1 MGFANLFEAM
11 AWRLVKSRM
20 TWAFLAA
27 FAALVV
33 AGVAALKA
41 LDALEPMAA
50 AVSETSSDVALG
62 LSVLDPASGGVSLVA
77 ACGALFVRG
86 SFIAM
91 LVAMLVAVFCGVFF
105 AADIRSGAVKN
116 VVQGAGARFSYA
128 LAACAVTLCVMAA
141 AVVVGTV
148 VSAASLLALGFP
160 LAAPVPLQFAAW
172 ILQVWVSVSAYALI
186 AVAVALVS
194 GSSAVS
200 AIAGLLLGGAAVEN
214 LLYSALGLLTGR
226 PDEVRQVFDG
236 YLAVTVSQL
245 GYGNVLPWDAMLPV
259 LATIAVVAAA
269 GMMIMRRRRLA

>member
-91 LVAMLVAVFCGVFF
+91 LVAVFCGVFF
-105 AADIRSGAVKN
+105 AADVRSGAVKN

-128 LAACAVTLCVMAA
+128 LAACAVTLCATAA
-141 AVVVGTV
+141 AVAAGTV

-160 LAAPVPLQFAAW
+160 LAAPDPLRFAAW
-172 ILQVWVSVSAYALI
+172 LLQVWASVSAYALI
-186 AVAVALVS
+186 AVVVALVS

-269 GMMIMRRRRLA
+269 GMTIMRRRRLA

>member
-11 AWRLVKSRM
+11 AWRLVKSRI

-33 AGVAALKA
+33 AGVTALKA
-41 LDALEPMAA
+41 IGALAPMAA

-62 LSVLDPASGGVSLVA
+62 LSVLDSASGGVSLVA

-86 SFIAM
+86 SFI
-91 LVAMLVAVFCGVFF
+91 AMLVAVFCGVFF

-128 LAACAVTLCVMAA
+128 LAACAVTLCVTAA
-141 AVVVGTV
+141 AVAVGTV

-172 ILQVWVSVSAYALI
+172 LLQVWASVSAYALI

-226 PDEVRQVFDG
+226 PDEVRPVLDG

-245 GYGNVLPWDAMLPV
+245 GYGTVLPWDALLPV
-259 LATIAVVAAA
+259 LAPIAIGAAA

>member
-33 AGVAALKA
+33 AGVTALKA
-41 LDALEPMAA
+41 LGALAPMAA

-62 LSVLDPASGGVSLVA
+62 LSVLDSASGGVSLVA

-86 SFIAM
+86 SFI
-91 LVAMLVAVFCGVFF
+91 AMLVAVFCGVFF

-128 LAACAVTLCVMAA
+128 LAACAVTLCVTAA

-172 ILQVWVSVSAYALI
+172 LLQVWVSVSAYALI

>member
-41 LDALEPMAA
+41 IGALAPMAA

-62 LSVLDPASGGVSLVA
+62 LSVLDSASGGVSLVA

-86 SFIAM
+86 SF
-91 LVAMLVAVFCGVFF
+91 VAMLVAVFCGVFF

-128 LAACAVTLCVMAA
+128 LAACAVTLCVTAA
-141 AVVVGTV
+141 AVAVGTV

-160 LAAPVPLQFAAW
+160 LAAPVPLRFAAW
-172 ILQVWVSVSAYALI
+172 LLQVWASVSAYALI

-226 PDEVRQVFDG
+226 PDEVRQVLDG

-259 LATIAVVAAA
+259 LATIAIVAAA

>member
-1 MGFANLFEAM
+1 MGFANLFKAM
-11 AWRLVKSRM
+11 AWRLVKGRM
-20 TWAFLAA
+20 TRAFLAA

-33 AGVAALKA
+33 AGVTALKA
-41 LDALEPMAA
+41 IGALEPMAA

-91 LVAMLVAVFCGVFF
+91 LVAVFCGVFF

-128 LAACAVTLCVMAA
+128 LAACAATLCATAA
-141 AVVVGTV
+141 AVVVGTI

-160 LAAPVPLQFAAW
+160 LAAPDPLQFAAW
-172 ILQVWVSVSAYALI
+172 LLQVWASVSAYALI

-214 LLYSALGLLTGR
+214 LLYAALGLVTGH
-226 PDEVRQVFDG
+226 PDEVRQVFGG
-236 YLAVTVSQL
+236 YLAMMLSRL
-245 GYGNVLPWDAMLPV
+245 GDGTVLPGEAVVPA
-259 LATIAVVAAA
+259 LATVAIAVAA
-269 GMMIMRRRRLA
+269 GALVMRRRRLA

>member
-62 LSVLDPASGGVSLVA
+62 LSVLDSASGGVSLVA

-91 LVAMLVAVFCGVFF
+91 LVAVFCGVFF
-105 AADIRSGAVKN
+105 AADVRSGAVKN

-128 LAACAVTLCVMAA
+128 LAACAVTLCATAA
-141 AVVVGTV
+141 AVAAGTV

-160 LAAPVPLQFAAW
+160 LAAPDPLRFAAW
-172 ILQVWVSVSAYALI
+172 LLQVWASVSAYALI
-186 AVAVALVS
+186 AVVVALVS

-269 GMMIMRRRRLA
+269 GMMIMRRRRLT

>member
-11 AWRLVKSRM
+11 AWRLAKGRM

-41 LDALEPMAA
+41 IGALEPMAA

-62 LSVLDPASGGVSLVA
+62 LSVLDSASGGVSLVA

-86 SFIAM
+86 SFI
-91 LVAMLVAVFCGVFF
+91 AMLVAVFCGVFF

-116 VVQGAGARFSYA
+116 VVQGAGARLSYA
-128 LAACAVTLCVMAA
+128 LAACAVTLCATAA

-160 LAAPVPLQFAAW
+160 LAAPEPLRFAAW
-172 ILQVWVSVSAYALI
+172 LLQVWASVSAYALI
-186 AVAVALVS
+186 AVAVALGS

-214 LLYSALGLLTGR
+214 LLYSAFGLLTGR
-226 PDEVRQVFDG
+226 PDEVRQVLDG

-259 LATIAVVAAA
+259 LATIAIVAAA
-269 GMMIMRRRRLA
+269 GMMIVRRRRLA

>member
-33 AGVAALKA
+33 AGVTALKA
-41 LDALEPMAA
+41 IGALAPMAA

-62 LSVLDPASGGVSLVA
+62 LSVLDSASGGVSLVA

-91 LVAMLVAVFCGVFF
+91 LVAVFCGVFF
-105 AADIRSGAVKN
+105 AADIRNGAVKN

-128 LAACAVTLCVMAA
+128 LAACTVTLCVTAA

-172 ILQVWVSVSAYALI
+172 LLQVWASVSAYALI

-226 PDEVRQVFDG
+226 PDEVRQVLDG

-259 LATIAVVAAA
+259 LATIAIVAAA

>member
-33 AGVAALKA
+33 AGVTALKA
-41 LDALEPMAA
+41 IGALAPMAA

-62 LSVLDPASGGVSLVA
+62 LSVLDSASGGVSLVA

-86 SFIAM
+86 SFI
-91 LVAMLVAVFCGVFF
+91 AMLVAVFCGVFF

-128 LAACAVTLCVMAA
+128 LAACAVTLCVTAA
-141 AVVVGTV
+141 AVAVGTF

-160 LAAPVPLQFAAW
+160 LAAPVPLRFAAW
-172 ILQVWVSVSAYALI
+172 LLQVWASVSAYALI

-236 YLAVTVSQL
+236 YLAVTASQL

-259 LATIAVVAAA
+259 LATIAIVAAA

>member
-33 AGVAALKA
+33 AGVTALKA
-41 LDALEPMAA
+41 IGALAPMAA

-62 LSVLDPASGGVSLVA
+62 LSVLDSASGGVSLVA

-86 SFIAM
+86 SFI
-91 LVAMLVAVFCGVFF
+91 AMLVAVFCGVFF

-128 LAACAVTLCVMAA
+128 LAACAVTLCATAA
-141 AVVVGTV
+141 AVAAGTV

-160 LAAPVPLQFAAW
+160 LAAPDPLRFAAW
-172 ILQVWVSVSAYALI
+172 LLQVWASVSAYALI
-186 AVAVALVS
+186 AVAVAIVS

-214 LLYSALGLLTGR
+214 LLYSALGLITGH
-226 PDEVRQVFDG
+226 PDEVRAVFDG

-269 GMMIMRRRRLA
+269 GMTIMRRRRLA

>member
-20 TWAFLAA
+20 TWAFL
-27 FAALVV
+27 AALVV

-91 LVAMLVAVFCGVFF
+91 LVAVFCGVFF

-128 LAACAVTLCVMAA
+128 LAACAVTLCVTAA

-160 LAAPVPLQFAAW
+160 LAAPVPLRFAAW
-172 ILQVWVSVSAYALI
+172 LLQVWVSVSAYALI

>member
-11 AWRLVKSRM
+11 AWRLVNSRI

-33 AGVAALKA
+33 AGVAALKTIGA
-41 LDALEPMAA
+41 LAPMAA

-62 LSVLDPASGGVSLVA
+62 LSVLDSASGGVSLVA

-91 LVAMLVAVFCGVFF
+91 LVAVFCGVFF
-105 AADIRSGAVKN
+105 AADIRRGAVKN
-116 VVQGAGARFSYA
+116 VVQGAGARLSYA
-128 LAACAVTLCVMAA
+128 LAACAVTLCATAA

-172 ILQVWVSVSAYALI
+172 LLQVWASVSAYALI

-226 PDEVRQVFDG
+226 PDEVRQVLDG

>member
-11 AWRLVKSRM
+11 AWRLAKSRM

-41 LDALEPMAA
+41 IGALAPMAA

-62 LSVLDPASGGVSLVA
+62 LSVLDSASGGVSLVA
-77 ACGALFVRG
+77 TCGALFVRG
-86 SFIAM
+86 SF
-91 LVAMLVAVFCGVFF
+91 VAMLVAVFCGVFF
-105 AADIRSGAVKN
+105 AADIRNGAVKN
-116 VVQGAGARFSYA
+116 VAQGAGARFSYA
-128 LAACAVTLCVMAA
+128 LAACTVTLCVTAA

-160 LAAPVPLQFAAW
+160 LAAPDPLRFAAW
-172 ILQVWVSVSAYALI
+172 LLQVWASVSAYALI
-186 AVAVALVS
+186 AVAVAIVS

-200 AIAGLLLGGAAVEN
+200 AIAGLLLGGAAMEN

-226 PDEVRQVFDG
+226 PDEVRQVLDG

>member
-33 AGVAALKA
+33 AGVTALKA
-41 LDALEPMAA
+41 IGALAPMAA

-62 LSVLDPASGGVSLVA
+62 LSVLDSASGGVSLVA

-86 SFIAM
+86 SFI
-91 LVAMLVAVFCGVFF
+91 AMLVAVFCGVFF

-128 LAACAVTLCVMAA
+128 LAACAVTLCVTAA
-141 AVVVGTV
+141 AVAVGTV

-160 LAAPVPLQFAAW
+160 LAAPDPLRFAAW
-172 ILQVWVSVSAYALI
+172 LLQVWASVSAYALI
-186 AVAVALVS
+186 AVAVAIVS

-226 PDEVRQVFDG
+226 PDEVRQVLDG

>member
-1 MGFANLFEAM
+1 MGFANLFKAM

-33 AGVAALKA
+33 AGVTALKA
-41 LDALEPMAA
+41 LGALAPMAA

-62 LSVLDPASGGVSLVA
+62 LSVLDSASGGVSLVA

-91 LVAMLVAVFCGVFF
+91 LVAVFCGVFF
-105 AADIRSGAVKN
+105 AADVRSGAVKN

-128 LAACAVTLCVMAA
+128 LAACAVTLCATAA
-141 AVVVGTV
+141 AVAAGTV

-172 ILQVWVSVSAYALI
+172 LLQVWASVSAYALI

>member
-41 LDALEPMAA
+41 IGALASMAA

-62 LSVLDPASGGVSLVA
+62 LSVLDSASGGVSLVA

-86 SFIAM
+86 SFI
-91 LVAMLVAVFCGVFF
+91 AMLVAVFCGVFF

-128 LAACAVTLCVMAA
+128 LAACAVTLCATAA
-141 AVVVGTV
+141 AVAVGTV

-160 LAAPVPLQFAAW
+160 LAAPVPLRFAAW
-172 ILQVWVSVSAYALI
+172 LLQVWASVSAYALI

-226 PDEVRQVFDG
+226 PDEVRQVLDG

-259 LATIAVVAAA
+259 LATIAIVAAA

>member
-91 LVAMLVAVFCGVFF
+91 LVAVFCGVFF

-128 LAACAVTLCVMAA
+128 LAACAVTFCVTAA

-172 ILQVWVSVSAYALI
+172 LLQVWVSVSAYALI

>member
-62 LSVLDPASGGVSLVA
+62 LSILDPASGGVSLVA

-86 SFIAM
+86 SFI
-91 LVAMLVAVFCGVFF
+91 AMLVAVFCGVFF

-172 ILQVWVSVSAYALI
+172 ILQVWASVSAYALI

>member
-1 MGFANLFEAM
+1 MGFANLLEAM

-33 AGVAALKA
+33 AGVTALKA
-41 LDALEPMAA
+41 IGALAPMAA

-62 LSVLDPASGGVSLVA
+62 LSVLDSASGGVSLVA

-86 SFIAM
+86 SF
-91 LVAMLVAVFCGVFF
+91 VAMLVAVFCGVFF
-105 AADIRSGAVKN
+105 AADIRNGAVKN

-128 LAACAVTLCVMAA
+128 LAACAVTLCVTAA
-141 AVVVGTV
+141 AVAVGTV
-148 VSAASLLALGFP
+148 VSAASLLALGLP
-160 LAAPVPLQFAAW
+160 LAAPVPLRFAAW
-172 ILQVWVSVSAYALI
+172 LLQVWASVSAYALI

-200 AIAGLLLGGAAVEN
+200 AIAGLLLGGAAMEN

>member
-1 MGFANLFEAM
+1 MGFANLFKAM

-33 AGVAALKA
+33 AGVTALKA
-41 LDALEPMAA
+41 LGALAPMAA

-62 LSVLDPASGGVSLVA
+62 LSVLDSASGGVSLVA

-91 LVAMLVAVFCGVFF
+91 LVAVFCGVFF
-105 AADIRSGAVKN
+105 AADVRSGAVKN

-128 LAACAVTLCVMAA
+128 LAACAVTLCATAA
-141 AVVVGTV
+141 AVAAGTV

-172 ILQVWVSVSAYALI
+172 LLQVWVSVSAYALI

>member
-41 LDALEPMAA
+41 IGALAPMAA

-62 LSVLDPASGGVSLVA
+62 LSVLDSASGGVSLVA

-86 SFIAM
+86 SF
-91 LVAMLVAVFCGVFF
+91 VAMLVAVFCGVFF

-128 LAACAVTLCVMAA
+128 LAACAVTLCVTAA
-141 AVVVGTV
+141 AVAVGTV

-172 ILQVWVSVSAYALI
+172 LLQVWASVSAYALI

-226 PDEVRQVFDG
+226 PDEVRQVLDG

>member
-33 AGVAALKA
+33 AGVTALKA
-41 LDALEPMAA
+41 IGALAPMAA

-62 LSVLDPASGGVSLVA
+62 LSVLDSASGGVSLVA

-86 SFIAM
+86 SFI
-91 LVAMLVAVFCGVFF
+91 AMLVAVFCGVFF

-128 LAACAVTLCVMAA
+128 LAACAVTLCVTAA
-141 AVVVGTV
+141 AVAVGTV

-172 ILQVWVSVSAYALI
+172 LLQVWASVSAYALI

-214 LLYSALGLLTGR
+214 LLYSAFGLLTGR

-259 LATIAVVAAA
+259 LATIAIVAAA

>member
-1 MGFANLFEAM
+1 MGFANLFKAM
-11 AWRLVKSRM
+11 AWRLAKGRM
-20 TWAFLAA
+20 TRAFLAA

-33 AGVAALKA
+33 AGVTALKA
-41 LDALEPMAA
+41 IGALEPMAA
-50 AVSETSSDVALG
+50 AVPETSSDVALG

-91 LVAMLVAVFCGVFF
+91 LVAVFCGVFF

-128 LAACAVTLCVMAA
+128 LAACVVTLCATAA
-141 AVVVGTV
+141 AVVVGTI

-160 LAAPVPLQFAAW
+160 LAAPDPLQFAAW
-172 ILQVWVSVSAYALI
+172 LLQVWASVSAYALI

-259 LATIAVVAAA
+259 LATIAVAAAA
-269 GMMIMRRRRLA
+269 GMMIMRRRCLA

>member
-41 LDALEPMAA
+41 IGALAPMAA

-91 LVAMLVAVFCGVFF
+91 LVAVFCGVFF

-128 LAACAVTLCVMAA
+128 LAACAVTLCATAA
-141 AVVVGTV
+141 AVVLGTV

-160 LAAPVPLQFAAW
+160 LAAPDPLQFAAW
-172 ILQVWVSVSAYALI
+172 LLQVWAAVSAYALI

-245 GYGNVLPWDAMLPV
+245 GYGDVLPWDAMLPV
-259 LATIAVVAAA
+259 LATVAVVAAA

>member
-1 MGFANLFEAM
+1 MGFANLFKAM

-33 AGVAALKA
+33 AGVTALKA
-41 LDALEPMAA
+41 LGALAPMAA

-62 LSVLDPASGGVSLVA
+62 LSVLDSASGGVSLVA

-91 LVAMLVAVFCGVFF
+91 LVAVFCGVFF
-105 AADIRSGAVKN
+105 VADVRSGAVKN

-128 LAACAVTLCVMAA
+128 LAACAVTLCATAA
-141 AVVVGTV
+141 AVAAGTV

-160 LAAPVPLQFAAW
+160 LAAPDPLRFAAW
-172 ILQVWVSVSAYALI
+172 LLQVWASVSAYALI
-186 AVAVALVS
+186 AVVVALVS

-269 GMMIMRRRRLA
+269 GMTIMRRRRLA

>member
-1 MGFANLFEAM
+1 MGFANLFKAM
-11 AWRLVKSRM
+11 AWRLAKGRM
-20 TWAFLAA
+20 TRAFLAA

-33 AGVAALKA
+33 AGVTALKA
-41 LDALEPMAA
+41 IGALEPMAA

-91 LVAMLVAVFCGVFF
+91 LVAVFCGVFF

-128 LAACAVTLCVMAA
+128 LAACAVALCATAA
-141 AVVVGTV
+141 AVVVDTI

-160 LAAPVPLQFAAW
+160 LAAPDPLQFAAW
-172 ILQVWVSVSAYALI
+172 LLQVWASVSAYALI

-259 LATIAVVAAA
+259 LATIAVAAAA

>member
-33 AGVAALKA
+33 AGVTALKA
-41 LDALEPMAA
+41 IGALAPMAA

-62 LSVLDPASGGVSLVA
+62 LSVLDSASGGVSLVA

-86 SFIAM
+86 SFI
-91 LVAMLVAVFCGVFF
+91 AMLVAVFCGVFF

-128 LAACAVTLCVMAA
+128 LAACAVTLCATAA
-141 AVVVGTV
+141 AVAVGTV

-160 LAAPVPLQFAAW
+160 LAAPVPLRFAAW
-172 ILQVWVSVSAYALI
+172 LLQVWASVSAYALI

-245 GYGNVLPWDAMLPV
+245 GYGNVLPWDALLPV

>member
-11 AWRLVKSRM
+11 AWRLVKSRT

-62 LSVLDPASGGVSLVA
+62 LSVLDSASGGVSLVA

-86 SFIAM
+86 RFI
-91 LVAMLVAVFCGVFF
+91 AMLVAVFCGVFF

-116 VVQGAGARFSYA
+116 VVRGAGARFSYA
-128 LAACAVTLCVMAA
+128 LAACAVTLCVTAA

-214 LLYSALGLLTGR
+214 LLHSALGLLTGR

>member
-33 AGVAALKA
+33 AGVTALKA
-41 LDALEPMAA
+41 IGALAPMAA

-62 LSVLDPASGGVSLVA
+62 LSVLDSASGGVSLVA

-86 SFIAM
+86 SFI
-91 LVAMLVAVFCGVFF
+91 AMLVAVFCGVFF

-128 LAACAVTLCVMAA
+128 LAACAVTLCVTAA
-141 AVVVGTV
+141 AVAVGTV

-160 LAAPVPLQFAAW
+160 LAAPVPLRFAAW
-172 ILQVWVSVSAYALI
+172 LLQVWASVSAYALI

-226 PDEVRQVFDG
+226 PDEVRQVLDG

-259 LATIAVVAAA
+259 LATIAIVAAA

>member
-33 AGVAALKA
+33 AGVTALKA
-41 LDALEPMAA
+41 IGALAPMAA

-62 LSVLDPASGGVSLVA
+62 LSVLDSASGGVSLVA

-86 SFIAM
+86 SFI
-91 LVAMLVAVFCGVFF
+91 AMLVAVFCGVFF

-128 LAACAVTLCVMAA
+128 LAACAVTLCATAA
-141 AVVVGTV
+141 AVAVGTV

-160 LAAPVPLQFAAW
+160 LAAPDPLRFAAW
-172 ILQVWVSVSAYALI
+172 LLQVWASVSAYALI
-186 AVAVALVS
+186 AVAVAIVS

>member
-33 AGVAALKA
+33 AGVTALKA
-41 LDALEPMAA
+41 IGALAPMAA

-62 LSVLDPASGGVSLVA
+62 LSVLDSASGGVSLVA

-91 LVAMLVAVFCGVFF
+91 LVAVFCGVFF

-116 VVQGAGARFSYA
+116 VVQSAGARFSYA
-128 LAACAVTLCVMAA
+128 LAACAVTLCVTAA
-141 AVVVGTV
+141 AVAVGTF

-160 LAAPVPLQFAAW
+160 LAAPDPLQFAAW
-172 ILQVWVSVSAYALI
+172 LLQVWASVSAYALI

-245 GYGNVLPWDAMLPV
+245 GYGNVLSWDAMLPV

>member
-1 MGFANLFEAM
+1 MGFTNLFKAM
-11 AWRLVKSRM
+11 AFRLAKSRM

-33 AGVAALKA
+33 AGVVSLKA
-41 LDALEPMAA
+41 LGSLAAMAA

-62 LSVLDPASGGVSLVA
+62 LSVLDSASGGVSLVA

-86 SFIAM
+86 SF
-91 LVAMLVAVFCGVFF
+91 VAMLVAVFCGVFF
-105 AADIRSGAVKN
+105 AADVRSGAVKN
-116 VVQGAGARFSYA
+116 VVQGAGARLSYA
-128 LAACAVTLCVMAA
+128 LAACAVALCATAA
-141 AVVVGTV
+141 AVIAGVV
-148 VSAASLLALGFP
+148 VSAATLLALGFP
-160 LAAPVPLQFAAW
+160 LDAPDPLQLAAW
-172 ILQVWVSVSAYALI
+172 LLQVWASVSAYALI

-214 LLYSALGLLTGR
+214 LLYIALGLLTGR

-236 YLAVTVSQL
+236 YLAATVSQL
-245 GYGNVLPWDAMLPV
+245 GYGNVLSWDAMLPV
-259 LATIAVVAAA
+259 LTTIVIVAAA

>member
-20 TWAFLAA
+20 TWAFLAT

-33 AGVAALKA
+33 AGVTALKA
-41 LDALEPMAA
+41 IGALAPMAA
-50 AVSETSSDVALG
+50 AVSETSSDVASG
-62 LSVLDPASGGVSLVA
+62 LSVLDSASGGVSLVA

-86 SFIAM
+86 SFI
-91 LVAMLVAVFCGVFF
+91 AMLVAVFCGVFF

-128 LAACAVTLCVMAA
+128 LAACAVTLCVTAA
-141 AVVVGTV
+141 AVAVGTV

-160 LAAPVPLQFAAW
+160 LAAPDPLRFAAW
-172 ILQVWVSVSAYALI
+172 LLQVWASVSAYALI
-186 AVAVALVS
+186 AVAVAIVS

>member
-1 MGFANLFEAM
+1 MGFANLFKAM
-11 AWRLVKSRM
+11 AWRLVKGRM
-20 TWAFLAA
+20 TRAFLAA

-33 AGVAALKA
+33 AGVTALKA
-41 LDALEPMAA
+41 IGALEPMAA

-91 LVAMLVAVFCGVFF
+91 LVAVFCGVFF

-128 LAACAVTLCVMAA
+128 LAACAVALCATAA
-141 AVVVGTV
+141 AVVVDTI

-160 LAAPVPLQFAAW
+160 LAAPDPLQFAAW
-172 ILQVWVSVSAYALI
+172 LLQVWASVSAYALI

-259 LATIAVVAAA
+259 LATIAVAAAA

>member
-91 LVAMLVAVFCGVFF
+91 LVAVFCGVFF

-128 LAACAVTLCVMAA
+128 LAACAVTLCVTAA

>member
-91 LVAMLVAVFCGVFF
+91 LVAVFCGVFF

-128 LAACAVTLCVMAA
+128 LAACAVTLCVTAA

-172 ILQVWVSVSAYALI
+172 LLQVWASVSAYALI

>member
-1 MGFANLFEAM
+1 MGFANLFKAM

-33 AGVAALKA
+33 AGVTALKA
-41 LDALEPMAA
+41 LGALAPMAA

-62 LSVLDPASGGVSLVA
+62 LSVLDSASGGVSLVA

-91 LVAMLVAVFCGVFF
+91 LVAVFCGVFF
-105 AADIRSGAVKN
+105 AADVRSGAVKN

-128 LAACAVTLCVMAA
+128 LAACAVTLCATAA

-172 ILQVWVSVSAYALI
+172 LLQVWVSVSAYALI